1 MNPRNDASA
10 FTYETW
16 MIMIHIVT
24 GPLNMNQDPL
34 GPQIWKV
41 ELPRNAFTIWFAAT
55 THALFTISLTLTS
68 T

>member
-10 FTYETW
+10 FTNETG
-16 MIMIHIVT
+16 MVMIHIVT
-24 GPLNMNQDPL
+24 ALNMNQDPL

-55 THALFTISLTLTS
+55 THALFTISLTLTL